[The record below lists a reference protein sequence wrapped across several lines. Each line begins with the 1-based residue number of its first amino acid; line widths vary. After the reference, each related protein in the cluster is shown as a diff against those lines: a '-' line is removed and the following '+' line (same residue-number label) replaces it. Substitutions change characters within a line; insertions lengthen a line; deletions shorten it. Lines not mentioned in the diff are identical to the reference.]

1 MTTTVAPRST
11 AEPRRSALQRPVAM
25 ALAREEYARFLETLG
40 LLAPADWRR
49 ATECTDWDVHAM
61 AGHVLGM
68 AEMAASL
75 LEQARQM
82 LPALRS
88 DLVFIDALTAL
99 QVAKHQ
105 AETPERILARYAAVG
120 PKAAKGRR
128 RTPRLVR
135 GRTLPVPQLVGAEME
150 DWTVGFLVDVILTRD
165 TWMHRIDVSGVIEA
179 RPRLTSEHDGVIVA
193 DVVAEWAQRHGRPC
207 RLTLT
212 GPAGGEWSWGSG
224 GPELQLDA
232 LDFCRVLSGRG
243 TAEGLLAVQVPF

>member
-1 MTTTVAPRST
+1 M
-11 AEPRRSALQRPVAM
+11 Q
-25 ALAREEYARFLETLG
+25 LAREEYARFLETLT
-40 LLAPADWRR
+40 LFTSADWRR
-49 ATECTDWDVHAM
+49 ATECAEWDVHAM

-75 LEQARQM
+75 IEQVRQM

-88 DLVFIDALTAL
+88 EVVFIDALTAL
-99 QVAKHQ
+99 QVAKHR
-105 AETPERILARYAAVG
+105 ADTPERIIGRFAAVG

-135 GRTLPVPQLVGAEME
+135 GRTLPMPQLVGGAME

-165 TWMHRIDVSGVIEA
+165 TWMHRIDLSRAVDA
-179 RPRLTSEHDGVIVA
+179 TPRLTAEHDGVIVA

-212 GPAGGEWSWGSG
+212 GPAGGAWSWGTG
-224 GPELQLDA
+224 GPELELDA
-232 LDFCRVLSGRG
+232 VEFCRVLSGRG
-243 TAEGLLAVQVPF
+243 SAEGLLAVPVPF